1 MSEENKTVELKE
13 EDLEKVSGG
22 SIGGVNLT
30 MTAGAGYYRNKN
42 YSSIICYLASDVTNR
57 ASSYVYL
64 KEYCLDQTS
73 GNYVLFN
80 SNLKLTLYALCNCYA
95 KMDDVSSI
103 TFAE

>member
-1 MSEENKTVELKE
+1 MSEENKTFELKE

-30 MTAGAGYYRNKN
+30 MSAGAGYYRNKSN
-42 YSSIICYLASDVTNR
+42 SSIICYLASDVTDR

-80 SNLKLTLYALCNCYA
+80 SNLKMTLYALYNCYA
-95 KMDDVSSI
+95 KMGDVSSI
-103 TFAE
+103 TFVE